1 MRALSITILA
11 ASVAVLLIIYGILLL
26 GTTVSFW
33 RTGSSAGVDIDT
45 QQAALRTDLL
55 TTPTAAPLLAGMENG
70 SMTLGGAQPAAAAF
84 AAGSVPAD
92 EPIVTILP
100 ITPAATVDPCPP
112 QAEGG
117 FPADA
122 TAVAVGSLRLYSEPD
137 LFSAPLG
144 EFGAGQAFLITA
156 DTGGV
161 TAVRRCEL
169 VWVRVR
175 LTGGSMGWVLA
186 SAVNIGQ
193 PTVGPTVQP
202 TVTSVVTPP
211 ICPGGCGTPTPCWN
225 PCSNPCPQ
233 PPQPCGNP
241 CPQPCNNP
249 CNGPCGQPY
258 AQQQSMQPYAQPC
271 PQPCGVYSQ

>member
-1 MRALSITILA
+1 MRALLITILA
-11 ASVAVLLIIYGILLL
+11 AAAAVLLIIYGIFLL

-33 RTGSSAGVDIDT
+33 RTGSSAGVNIDT
-45 QQAALRTDLL
+45 QQSTANVTGLRTDLL
-55 TTPTAAPLLAGMENG
+55 ATATAAPLLSGMESG
-70 SMTLGGAQPAAAAF
+70 SMALGGAQPAAVAF
-84 AAGSVPAD
+84 AVESVPAD
-92 EPIVTILP
+92 EPVVTILP

-122 TAVAVGSLRLYSEPD
+122 TVSAVGLLRLYSEPD
-137 LFSAPLG
+137 LFSSPLG
-144 EFGAGQAFLITA
+144 EFSAGQTFLITA

-161 TAVRRCEL
+161 TAIRRCDL

-186 SAVNIGQ
+186 DAIEMGQ
-193 PTVGPTVQP
+193 PTAQP

-233 PPQPCGNP
+233 PCSDPCNQPCAQPYGQQP
-241 CPQPCNNP
+241 YGQPCT
-249 CNGPCGQPY
+249 
-258 AQQQSMQPYAQPC
+258 
-271 PQPCGVYSQ
+271 QPCGVYSQ